1 MQPRERGLIGLIE
14 DDLVVGGTL
23 AQRLELEGY
32 TSLWWRTGREAL
44 DGLKTARPDLVI
56 CDIVLPDMSGED
68 VFLQALW
75 RLGGTPFLFVTALG
89 RIEQAVR
96 LTKAGAVDYL
106 VKPYALTDLL
116 ERVARLIGLQPEERW
131 RSARRRR
138 CSG

>member
-89 RIEQAVR
+89 QIEQAVR